1 MQLFVRGSR
10 KILVARCFVA
20 RCFVAICL
28 ALALPSAASA
38 QGAVAALMFKPNHAF
53 STDHSPAAPDYKSR
67 AAWAALPDDGRIEIS
82 QADGP
87 KPQVN
92 VFFLHPTTFLNKA
105 GWNAAF
111 GDPGNG
117 AGGLGVDGTLR
128 GQASAFARCC
138 RIFAPRYRQ
147 ATLYAFLDSGT
158 DGMRAIDLAYQDV
171 RAAFDDFIARRNEGK
186 PFILAGHSQGSIH
199 LLRLLQERIAGTP
212 LEKQMVAAYVVGA
225 AVPRDFNAVPV
236 CADAVQRG
244 CMVSWNAVAEP
255 NSDRSRGG
263 TVPIWLEG
271 RYQRI
276 GARPLMCVNPLDWRI
291 DGSADARANLG
302 VLSRSPGDSKPALK
316 AGYAAAKCVG
326 GELVVDLPKDRT
338 DFQLRLGTGASLHT
352 FDYSLFYENLRVNA
366 QARAEA
372 FLSRR

>member
-1 MQLFVRGSR
+1 M
-10 KILVARCFVA
+10 
-20 RCFVAICL
+20 CL
-28 ALALPSAASA
+28 ALAVPSAASA
-38 QGAVAALMFKPNHAF
+38 QGAIAELMFKPNHAF
-53 STDHSPAAPDYKSR
+53 SPDRLPPAPDYKSN
-67 AAWAALPDDGRIEIS
+67 AAWAELPAQDEAS
-82 QADGP
+82 QTDGP

-92 VFFLHPTTFLNKA
+92 VFFLHPTTYLNPA

-111 GDPGNG
+111 TDPGNG
-117 AGGLGVDGTLR
+117 GGGFGVEGTLR
-128 GQASAFARCC
+128 AQASVFARCC
-138 RIFAPRYRQ
+138 RIFAPHYRQ

-171 RAAFDDFIARRNEGK
+171 SAAFDDFIARRNEGK

-236 CADAVQRG
+236 CADALQRG

-263 TVPIWLEG
+263 TVPIWLNG

-276 GARPLMCVNPLDWRI
+276 GDKPLMCVNPLDWRI
-291 DGSADARANLG
+291 DGSADAKANLG
-302 VLSRSPGDSKPALK
+302 VLSRSAGEAKASLK
-316 AGYAAAKCVG
+316 AAYAAAKCVG

-338 DFQLRLGTGASLHT
+338 DFQLRPATGASLHN

-366 QARAEA
+366 VARAEA
-372 FLSRR
+372 YLAKR

>member
-1 MQLFVRGSR
+1 MQLLVPGCWKF
-10 KILVARCFVA
+10 LVAT
-20 RCFVAICL
+20 CL

-53 STDHSPAAPDYKSR
+53 SADRSPGAPDYKSR
-67 AAWAALPDDGRIEIS
+67 AAWAAFPDDTRIETP

-87 KPQVN
+87 KPQVD
-92 VFFLHPTTFLNKA
+92 VFFLHPTTFLNPA

-111 GDPGNG
+111 SDPGNG

-128 GQASAFARCC
+128 GQASVFALCC

-147 ATLYAFLDSGT
+147 ATLYAFLDNGT
-158 DGMRAIDLAYQDV
+158 DGMKSIDLAYQDV
-171 RAAFDDFIARRNEGK
+171 RAAFDDFIARRSDGR

-212 LEKQMVAAYVVGA
+212 LEKLMIAAYVVGA

-236 CADAVQRG
+236 CAETVQFG
-244 CMVSWNAVAEP
+244 CMVSWNAVAAP

-263 TVPIWLEG
+263 TVPIWLDG

-276 GARPLMCVNPLDWRI
+276 GDRPLLCVNPLDWRI
-291 DGSADARANLG
+291 DGSADAKANLG
-302 VLSRSPGDSKPALK
+302 VLSRAAGDSKPALK
-316 AGYAAAKCVG
+316 AGYAAARCVG

-338 DFQLRLGTGASLHT
+338 DFQLRPGTGASLHI
-352 FDYSLFYENLRVNA
+352 FDYGLFYENLRVNA
-366 QARAEA
+366 VARAEA
-372 FLSRR
+372 YLARR